1 MAKKKAQNADVESND
16 IILDGIP
23 GADQISKEDANKE
36 FKVDLNFEDEPKSE
50 DDEVEFPKEGEIE
63 EITEEELKTDPEEA
77 EQEPEEEAE
86 AETAE
91 AESGDQETGE
101 QSEVLG
107 DDAGDSQQSEGTI
120 PESVDGEASQKEK
133 EPMIP
138 KSRFDEVL
146 QKQKALQ
153 KQLEEAQNPPLE
165 AIKEAPEYNFDE
177 KEQEYQELV
186 LNGESEKASSLRAE
200 IRDAEKQQMMFEMQS
215 RMGQTVQQ
223 SNEATELQAKAVEIQ
238 KIYPIL
244 DETSAVYDEVKTQEV
259 LDLRD
264 AYMIQGRTGA
274 ESLQKAVDLLMP
286 SPVDA
291 KTPDPVE
298 KKVAENK
305 KVANVN
311 KKIEAAESQ
320 PPAMKGKNKAEKK
333 LDINTL
339 SLDEFDAL
347 PPETLKRMRGD
358 FG

>member
-16 IILDGIP
+16 IVLDGIP
-23 GADQISKEDANKE
+23 GADQISEEDANKE

-63 EITEEELKTDPEEA
+63 EITEEELKTDPEET
-77 EQEPEEEAE
+77 EQEPEEET
-86 AETAE
+86 ETAE
-91 AESGDQETGE
+91 AESADQENGE
-101 QSEVLG
+101 QPEVLG

-120 PESVDGEASQKEK
+120 PENADGEAPEKEK

-153 KQLEEAQNPPLE
+153 KQLEEVQNPPLE

-238 KIYPIL
+238 KIYPML

-274 ESLQKAVDLLMP
+274 EALQKAVDLLMP

-305 KVANVN
+305 KVANVT

-320 PPAMKGKNKAEKK
+320 PPEMKGKNKTEKK
-333 LDINTL
+333 IDINTL

>member
-1 MAKKKAQNADVESND
+1 MAKKKAKNADVESND
-16 IILDGIP
+16 IVLDGIP
-23 GADQISKEDANKE
+23 GADQMSEEDANKE

-50 DDEVEFPKEGEIE
+50 DDEVEFPKEGEVE
-63 EITEEELKTDPEEA
+63 EITEEELKDNSEEA

-91 AESGDQETGE
+91 AESENGETGE
-101 QSEVLG
+101 QSEVLADDEG
-107 DDAGDSQQSEGTI
+107 DAQQSEGGV
-120 PESVDGEASQKEK
+120 PESVDGEASEKEK

-153 KQLEEAQNPPLE
+153 KQLNEAQNPPPE
-165 AIKEAPEYNFDE
+165 AIKEAPEYNFDQ

-200 IRDAEKQQMMFEMQS
+200 IREAEKQQMMFEMQS

-223 SNEATELQAKAVEIQ
+223 SNEATELQTKAVEIQ

-274 ESLQKAVDLLMP
+274 EALQKAVDLLMP

-291 KTPDPVE
+291 KTPDPVQQ
-298 KKVAENK
+298 KVAEKK

-333 LDINTL
+333 VDINTL
-339 SLDEFDAL
+339 SVDEFDAL